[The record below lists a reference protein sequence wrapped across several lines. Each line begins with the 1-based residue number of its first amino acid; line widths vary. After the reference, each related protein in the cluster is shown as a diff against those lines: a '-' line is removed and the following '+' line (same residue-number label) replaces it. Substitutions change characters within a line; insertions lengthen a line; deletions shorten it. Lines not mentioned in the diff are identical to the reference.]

1 MKLDRLK
8 ILNSFKDKKFKYG
21 GYATLLT
28 AFVLAILIIVNLVVG
43 QIPFKIDLT
52 ENRLFSLSDQ
62 TDTILK
68 NLDQEIQI
76 IGLYKTGSEDKVFDE
91 ILQVIRR
98 VKTNT
103 ETAAKYL
110 PSTIPVKEVGLVN
123 NSWSVLC
130 LLSSGISLM
139 VRMGTTIKKIKVM
152 LPSTAL

>member
-1 MKLDRLK
+1 MELGGVRIMKLDRLK

-91 ILQVIRR
+91 ILQ
-98 VKTNT
+98 
-103 ETAAKYL
+103 
-110 PSTIPVKEVGLVN
+110 
-123 NSWSVLC
+123 
-130 LLSSGISLM
+130 
-139 VRMGTTIKKIKVM
+139 KV
-152 LPSTAL
+152 

>member
-1 MKLDRLK
+1 MEIKAEPKSKNPIYPPTISHVARFPKKDRMM
-8 ILNSFKDKKFKYG
+8 
-21 GYATLLT
+21 GYM
-28 AFVLAILIIVNLVVG
+28 
-43 QIPFKIDLT
+43 
-52 ENRLFSLSDQ
+52 
-62 TDTILK
+62 
-68 NLDQEIQI
+68 
-76 IGLYKTGSEDKVFDE
+76 
-91 ILQVIRR
+91 QVIRR

>member
-76 IGLYKTGSEDKVFDE
+76 IGLYRPAARIRYLTRYCKSIGENKNITITYVDPVTPPFPASIPRTAPLSEMV
-91 ILQVIRR
+91 
-98 VKTNT
+98 
-103 ETAAKYL
+103 A
-110 PSTIPVKEVGLVN
+110 
-123 NSWSVLC
+123 
-130 LLSSGISLM
+130 IS
-139 VRMGTTIKKIKVM
+139 
-152 LPSTAL
+152 